1 MTTLRPTFEGFLGF
15 VRGVMGVPTSAI
27 PDDSPTLKCCY
38 LAALEVVSNG
48 MGLCQLPT
56 IYTATVYN
64 AGGSLLLNHAI
75 DTPPDTYFSDIRK
88 KLGIGKLVSGLMTAA
103 SDQGT
108 SGSTVISDAMSN
120 LTLAD
125 LMMMQDPYG
134 RQVVAVLMEMGPLWG
149 YTP

>member
-1 MTTLRPTFEGFLGF
+1 MIIRPTLDGFIRF
-15 VRGVMGVPTSAI
+15 VRGVMGVPQSAI
-27 PDDSPTLKCCY
+27 ADDDPTLECCY
-38 LAALEVVSNG
+38 CSALELIPKNL
-48 MGLCQLPT
+48 GLECLPI
-56 IYTATVYN
+56 IYMNTVYN
-64 AGGSLLLNHAI
+64 AGASMLLNYAN
-75 DTPPDTYFSDIRK
+75 DTPPGTYFADKRK
-88 KLGIGKLVSGLMTAA
+88 KFDIGKLVTGLMNSA

-108 SGSTVISDAMSN
+108 SGAIVIGEALSN